1 MTRLIV
7 VSNRVTIS
15 AGEGASQGGLALGL
29 GAALRKYPGMW
40 FGWSGETT
48 PNFTG
53 ETHTV
58 DAGGVP
64 VVTIDLE
71 EQDVQEYYNG
81 YANKTI
87 WPLFHYRVDLTAY
100 DRSFGQG
107 YERVNRRFAE
117 TLAPLLQPDD
127 LIWVHDYH
135 LFALGRD
142 LRRLGVTNPIGFFL
156 HIPWPARQL
165 MTTLPFHERLVEA
178 LFDYDLIGFQ
188 TNDWLQAFKDYV
200 LDEVGGTEHEGG
212 RMSAFGK
219 TAFTGAFPIG
229 IDAED
234 FDQLLKSPTAER
246 SFDLMA
252 ANSVYQSLIVGVD
265 RLDYSKGLEERL
277 LGFEQL
283 LNDHPEYLRQTVL
296 LQIAPPTREE
306 VDTYQEI
313 RAGLESQTGRI
324 NGEFADMAWTPIR
337 YVHKSYRRDELAGI
351 YRAARVGLVTPLR
364 DGMNLV
370 AKEYV
375 AAQNPNDPGVL
386 ILSQFA
392 GAAAQM
398 KEALIVNPFS
408 REEMSEALHQALSMQ
423 LPERIR
429 RWEALIE
436 GVRRDDITAWRDG
449 FVKALREARAD
460 RPAGPSPQSL
470 EKLRALELGG
480 PTRQLGDPAPIARAH
495 GRRRRHPRAADADYV
510 RQP

>member
-1 MTRLIV
+1 MSRLIV

-29 GAALRKYPGMW
+29 GAALRKYPGLW

-48 PNFTG
+48 ERFTG
-53 ETHTV
+53 ETKTV

-64 VVTIDLE
+64 VVTVDLE

-87 WPLFHYRVDLTAY
+87 WPLFHYRIDLTAY

-117 TLAPLLQPDD
+117 TLAPLLRPDD
-127 LIWVHDYH
+127 VIWVHDYH

-142 LRRLGVTNPIGFFL
+142 LRRLGVKNPIGFFL

-165 MTTLPFHERLVEA
+165 MVTLPFHERLVEA
-178 LFDYDLIGFQ
+178 LFDYDLVGFQ
-188 TNDWLQAFKDYV
+188 TQDWLQAFKDYV
-200 LDEVGGTEHEGG
+200 LDEVGGTELADGK
-212 RMSAFGK
+212 MTAFGR
-219 TAFTGAFPIG
+219 TTCTGAFPIG

-234 FDQLLKSPTAER
+234 FELLLKSPAAER
-246 SFDLMA
+246 SYDLIA
-252 ANSVYQSLIVGVD
+252 ANSVFKKLIIGVD
-265 RLDYSKGLEERL
+265 RLDYSKGLEDRL

-283 LNDHPEYLRQTVL
+283 LNDHPEYLRQTL
-296 LQIAPPTREE
+296 FLQIAPPTREE

-313 RAGLESQTGRI
+313 RSRLESQTGRI
-324 NGEFADMAWTPIR
+324 NGEFADTDWTPIR
-337 YVHKSYRRDELAGI
+337 YVHKSYRRDELAGM
-351 YRAARVGLVTPLR
+351 YRAAGVGLVTPLR

-375 AAQNPNDPGVL
+375 AAQNPANPGVL
-386 ILSQFA
+386 ILSSFA

-408 REEMSEALHQALSMQ
+408 REEMAEALHQALSME

-429 RWEALIE
+429 RWESLIE
-436 GVRRDDITAWRDG
+436 GVRRDDITAWRDS
-449 FVKALREARAD
+449 FVKALREARTGA
-460 RPAGPSPQSL
+460 RPPEPSPRSL
-470 EKLRALELGG
+470 ERLRAQELSSS
-480 PTRQLGDPAPIARAH
+480 RKLGNPAPVASAD
-495 GRRRRHPRAADADYV
+495 GRRRRHPRPSDAEHV
-510 RQP
+510 GQR